1 MDKSPPIDAVDR
13 ILAQWQRERPD
24 LDCSPMGPIGR
35 LKRCAM
41 LLEPQ
46 VEVAFTRH
54 DLVRWE
60 FDMLATLRRAGAP
73 FVLSPTQLFSTL
85 MITSGTM
92 THRLKALEK
101 RGFITRLPNPED
113 ARSMLVALTS
123 AGRERIDA
131 AVETHVDNERQLL
144 AGLSDGE
151 RQQLDQ
157 ALRVL
162 MRLLETGYKVAVG
175 ADRHHGEKQSHGKE
189 DQRQTA
195 EDLHQRNQPGP
206 RAVIRGQSFDR
217 PMARIVNQ

>member
-60 FDMLATLRRAGAP
+60 FDMLATLRRRGAFRTFAHPALLHADDYLRYHDPSSEGAGETRVYYPPA
-73 FVLSPTQLFSTL
+73 Q
-85 MITSGTM
+85 SGGCPQYAG
-92 THRLKALEK
+92 R
-101 RGFITRLPNPED
+101 
-113 ARSMLVALTS
+113 LTS

-162 MRLLETGYKVAVG
+162 MRLLETG
-175 ADRHHGEKQSHGKE
+175 
-189 DQRQTA
+189 
-195 EDLHQRNQPGP
+195 
-206 RAVIRGQSFDR
+206 
-217 PMARIVNQ
+217 

>member
-162 MRLLETGYKVAVG
+162 MRLLETGYQPAAIKSPLALIGTTV
-175 ADRHHGEKQSHGKE
+175 KNNP
-189 DQRQTA
+189 TA
-195 EDLHQRNQPGP
+195 KRISARPP
-206 RAVIRGQSFDR
+206 RIFISGTSQGRGR
-217 PMARIVNQ
+217 

>member
-1 MDKSPPIDAVDR
+1 MDKSPLNDAVDR
-13 ILAQWQRERPD
+13 IRAQWQRERPD

-73 FVLSPTQLFSTL
+73 FILSPTQLFSTL

-113 ARSMLVALTS
+113 ARSMLALTPV
-123 AGRERIDA
+123 GRERIDR
-131 AVETHVDNERQLL
+131 AVESHVDNERQLL

-162 MRLLETGYKVAVG
+162 MRLLETG
-175 ADRHHGEKQSHGKE
+175 
-189 DQRQTA
+189 
-195 EDLHQRNQPGP
+195 
-206 RAVIRGQSFDR
+206 
-217 PMARIVNQ
+217 

>member
-1 MDKSPPIDAVDR
+1 
-13 ILAQWQRERPD
+13 
-24 LDCSPMGPIGR
+24 MGPIGR

-41 LLEPQ
+41 LLEPR
-46 VEVAFTRH
+46 VEAAFVKH
-54 DLVRWE
+54 GLVRWE
-60 FDMLATLRRAGAP
+60 FDMLATLRRAGEP

-113 ARSMLVALTS
+113 ARSMLVALTP
-123 AGRERIDA
+123 AGRERIDET
-131 AVETHVDNERQLL
+131 VETHVDNERQLL

-162 MRLLETGYKVAVG
+162 MRLLES
-175 ADRHHGEKQSHGKE
+175 R
-189 DQRQTA
+189 
-195 EDLHQRNQPGP
+195 
-206 RAVIRGQSFDR
+206 
-217 PMARIVNQ
+217 

>member
-1 MDKSPPIDAVDR
+1 MNKSPPIDAVDR

-60 FDMLATLRRAGAP
+60 FDMLATLRRAG
-73 FVLSPTQLFSTL
+73 
-85 MITSGTM
+85 SG
-92 THRLKALEK
+92 AA
-101 RGFITRLPNPED
+101 GVD
-113 ARSMLVALTS
+113 ATAGNGLTAS
-123 AGRERIDA
+123 GD
-131 AVETHVDNERQLL
+131 
-144 AGLSDGE
+144 
-151 RQQLDQ
+151 
-157 ALRVL
+157 
-162 MRLLETGYKVAVG
+162 KVAVG
-175 ADRHHGEKQSHGKE
+175 ADRHHAEKQSHGKE